1 MREILL
7 AMLSLTVL
15 VGLAFS
21 VDPLE
26 VDTKVARFNYEDNI
40 NGEGNFGSYNN
51 IVAQGPHSDHRMQ
64 KILADVSLLKMD
76 HGSGSIEKET
86 IIKST
91 ESSLNQTDPDVIYTY
106 ALIAIL
112 GNSSMVYK
120 PQTMFIGNGYYT
132 THPVN
137 FNSLLSNKIQIK
149 NYASETSM
157 AYETKQAKDINVDL
171 VASVEDDFSGW
182 DPSNSLTRTL
192 MNLDG
197 NVTSGSA
204 HIGMLQGGTLDFS
217 KSAWHNPNIAL
228 EEDYTGTFDFSTK
241 MNLTLPVYKTKSE
254 DSWLPCCSGGWKD
267 MMYSDK
273 KDFGAD
279 AKGIFDC
286 TCPKVLSN
294 DRYLREG

>member
-7 AMLSLTVL
+7 AMLSLTML

-26 VDTKVARFNYEDNI
+26 VETKVARFNYEDSI

-51 IVAQGPHSDHRMQ
+51 IAAQGPHSDHRVQ
-64 KILADVSLLKMD
+64 KILANVSLLKMD

-86 IIKST
+86 IINST
-91 ESSLNQTDPDVIYTY
+91 ESRMDQADPDVIYTY
-106 ALIAIL
+106 ALIAVL
-112 GNSSMVYK
+112 GNSSMTYK
-120 PQTMFIGNGYYT
+120 PQTMSIGNGYYT

-157 AYETKQAKDINVDL
+157 GYETKQAKGINIDL
-171 VASVEDDFSGW
+171 VANVEDDFSGW

-197 NVTSGSA
+197 SVTSGSA
-204 HIGMLQGGTLDFS
+204 QIGMLQGGTLDFG
-217 KSAWHNPNIAL
+217 KSAWHNPNITL
-228 EEDYTGTFDFSTK
+228 EEDYTGTFNFVTK
-241 MNLTLPVYKTKSE
+241 MNLTLPVYRTRSE
-254 DSWLPCCSGGWKD
+254 DSWLPCCSGGWED

-286 TCPKVLSN
+286 TCTNAPA
-294 DRYLREG
+294 RA